1 MSHPEQGQPLPPN
14 PPRGPARSRRRV
26 WIAVAVIVVLAGAGW
41 YWHSQRKAAQEG
53 AVAAPAG
60 ASGAAGRRGPGAGGG
75 PGGPN
80 AMPRSPVVVNTVGK
94 RNMDVVLN
102 GMGNVTPVANVT
114 VRAQVSGPLIKVLFK
129 EGQMVKAGDVLAEI
143 DPRPFQAAL
152 DQAVGQLARDQAL
165 LANARLDQKRY
176 KTLLAQD
183 SISSQQV
190 DTQDALVR
198 QYEGTVKTDQGNV
211 DNARLQLSYTR
222 IVAPTS
228 GRIGLRQVDPG
239 NIVSTGDTNGIAL
252 ITQIQPI
259 TVLYTIPEDNLPT
272 VLRKLNAGEKL
283 SVQAWDRQMRNQLAE
298 GTLLTTDNQIDTTT
312 GTVKLKAIF
321 QNTDGMLFPNQFVNV
336 RTRVDTMEDATVIP
350 VAAIQRGQQG
360 TFVYVVGDDS
370 AVKVQVVTLG
380 PTDGSRTVV
389 LKGLEPGQRVVVDG
403 ADRLKEGMVVE
414 AVDPAARAAQLTPAS
429 SARARGRR
437 NGASGAHGAAHG
449 GASGAHGAASDAS
462 AAGGERRRLR
472 DADTNP
478 NPTTNTPANPAASVG
493 QRPQQ

>member
-1 MSHPEQGQPLPPN
+1 
-14 PPRGPARSRRRV
+14 
-26 WIAVAVIVVLAGAGW
+26 
-41 YWHSQRKAAQEG
+41 
-53 AVAAPAG
+53 PAG

-102 GMGNVTPVANVT
+102 GLGNVTPVANVT

-176 KTLLAQD
+176 RTLLAQD

-462 AAGGERRRLR
+462 A
-472 DADTNP
+472 
-478 NPTTNTPANPAASVG
+478 
-493 QRPQQ
+493 